1 VAGPVVAPTI
11 TIYGDNFFATSVV
24 TLQQNVASPPP
35 AITLSSTLLSRKVLR
50 AIVPVSAV
58 AAAGS
63 FNLFVTNPAPP
74 SNPSQAPVSIP
85 FSVISATQ
93 PAISAIVDSASY
105 LPTAVQ
111 TGSGK
116 DPVPGGATSISP
128 RELITIFGQN
138 LGPSVPLAATASPVV
153 PGGPSI
159 FPVGLGN
166 VTVDFQIP
174 ALAQT
179 VGAPLI
185 MVSGNQINALV
196 PMEVGAVSQL
206 PPPGNLVTVTVTNGM
221 TTAAFPTTAVD
232 YNPGLFSF
240 DGLGKGQAAV
250 LNYDDVSGSYVIN
263 SSSAPAARS
272 STIVI
277 YATGL
282 GDLLDPTI
290 PNGQVA
296 TGATTLAANTVRV
309 DIDGQPS
316 VVTYAG
322 TTPGAVS
329 GLVQINAIVP
339 PTVRAPAAV
348 PITVS
353 VGTTVTA
360 RRSQPLVT
368 IAVK

>member
-1 VAGPVVAPTI
+1 
-11 TIYGDNFFATSVV
+11 
-24 TLQQNVASPPP
+24 
-35 AITLSSTLLSRKVLR
+35 
-50 AIVPVSAV
+50 
-58 AAAGS
+58 
-63 FNLFVTNPAPP
+63 
-74 SNPSQAPVSIP
+74 
-85 FSVISATQ
+85 
-93 PAISAIVDSASY
+93 
-105 LPTAVQ
+105 
-111 TGSGK
+111 
-116 DPVPGGATSISP
+116 
-128 RELITIFGQN
+128 
-138 LGPSVPLAATASPVV
+138 
-153 PGGPSI
+153 
-159 FPVGLGN
+159 
-166 VTVDFQIP
+166 
-174 ALAQT
+174 
-179 VGAPLI
+179 
-185 MVSGNQINALV
+185 
-196 PMEVGAVSQL
+196 
-206 PPPGNLVTVTVTNGM
+206 
-221 TTAAFPTTAVD
+221 VD

-250 LNYDDVSGSYVIN
+250 LNYDDASGSYVIN

-309 DIDGQPS
+309 DIDGQPA